1 MSRNQALNSKFDTTG
16 RQSGEVTA
24 ALSIIDQPSA
34 IEAYKR
40 IQAVECSAVA
50 AATARETAVKAA
62 AQAAVELEVI
72 RKHVRMLNAA
82 CVNIC
87 GIRGVVS
94 AEYFTVVDRGD
105 DAGLALRLEPEIR
118 SVPGY
123 GPALADGLAQL
134 LGSLTAAEATS

>member
-50 AATARETAVKAA
+50 AATAT
-62 AQAAVELEVI
+62 
-72 RKHVRMLNAA
+72 
-82 CVNIC
+82 
-87 GIRGVVS
+87 GGPPPVS
-94 AEYFTVVDRGD
+94 
-105 DAGLALRLEPEIR
+105 
-118 SVPGY
+118 
-123 GPALADGLAQL
+123 
-134 LGSLTAAEATS
+134 